1 MTQRFACLPLMGKR
15 EKKKGR
21 EFKSIGVF
29 AGWGGHCQECCGVVD
44 CPASCI
50 IMSAILIIG
59 T

>member
-29 AGWGGHCQECCGVVD
+29 AGG
-44 CPASCI
+44 P
-50 IMSAILIIG
+50 G
-59 T
+59 TVKNAVEL